1 MVKTSGEITKL
12 RNKNE
17 DGKFVMNKI
26 VSNEINELILEIFQ
40 RLEREHSEL
49 LTSILS
55 QEKSQ
60 KQAISKKKFLDK

>member
-1 MVKTSGEITKL
+1 MVKTSREIAKL
-12 RNKNE
+12 RNKKE
-17 DGKFVMNKI
+17 DENSIMNKI

-49 LTSILS
+49 VISISS

-60 KQAISKKKFLDK
+60 RQARNKKNS